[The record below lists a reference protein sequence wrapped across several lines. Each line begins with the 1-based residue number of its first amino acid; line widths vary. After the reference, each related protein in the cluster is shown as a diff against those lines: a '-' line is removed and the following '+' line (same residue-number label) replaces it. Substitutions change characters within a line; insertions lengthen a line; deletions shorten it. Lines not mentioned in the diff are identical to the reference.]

1 MFKTCHLQTPKILQ
15 TDYVNAQLRLRPM
28 KISISL
34 LNLWFCCAGKV
45 ELVGCAV
52 RWHHRI
58 TTKLLSVVN
67 IIIIIIINVSIIT
80 TIISIILVIIII
92 TTVSPPSY

>member
-1 MFKTCHLQTPKILQ
+1 M
-15 TDYVNAQLRLRPM
+15 N
-28 KISISL
+28 ISISL

-67 IIIIIIINVSIIT
+67 IIILIIILINLSIIT

>member
-67 IIIIIIINVSIIT
+67 IIILINVSIIT

>member
-15 TDYVNAQLRLRPM
+15 TDYVNAQLTLRPM
-28 KISISL
+28 KMSISL

-67 IIIIIIINVSIIT
+67 IIILINVSIIT